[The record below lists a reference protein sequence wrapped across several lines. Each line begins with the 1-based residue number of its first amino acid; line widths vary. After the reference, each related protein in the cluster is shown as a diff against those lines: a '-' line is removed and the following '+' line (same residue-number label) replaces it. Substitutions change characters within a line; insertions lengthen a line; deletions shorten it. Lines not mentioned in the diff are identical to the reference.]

1 MFLYYEIKIFFNF
14 QLQKAL
20 LRGIV
25 DTLTKAGFVTD
36 SISLGDTK
44 FMVRIPLQ

>member
-1 MFLYYEIKIFFNF
+1 M
-14 QLQKAL
+14 
-20 LRGIV
+20 RGIV

-44 FMVRIPLQ
+44 FMVGISLYVYCIKQNRVFCK